1 MRTPFNI
8 QLRSY
13 FKAND
18 HSVRVGERLAE
29 VFLKVLDSYRI
40 PPSQILSVTTDNASN
55 NEKMMRVMVKKLR
68 EKGVR
73 FSVTEQW
80 IPCFAHT
87 LNLGV
92 QAALQKLKIAPTER
106 DDVDQ
111 DTYLE
116 EEPIK
121 KLRVLIVKVSIEV
134 YDVHDLNGVQN
145 STAFKP
151 ISP

>member
-1 MRTPFNI
+1 M
-8 QLRSY
+8 
-13 FKAND
+13 K
-18 HSVRVGERLAE
+18 
-29 VFLKVLDSYRI
+29 
-40 PPSQILSVTTDNASN
+40 
-55 NEKMMRVMVKKLR
+55 VMVKKLR

-73 FSVTEQW
+73 FAVNEQW

-92 QAALQKLKIAPTER
+92 QAALQKLKIAPTEN

-121 KLRVLIVKVSIEV
+121 KLRVLIVKVSIQIQRRS
-134 YDVHDLNGVQN
+134 LFNGVQ
-145 STAFKP
+145 THIDCRFAVRHR
-151 ISP
+151 